1 MSMLLTTT
9 FAATSIA
16 QRAGAS
22 WPWYIIRGAGFVAAG
37 LIVLLVL
44 SGIGQV
50 TGIAYKY
57 IEPVKMWAIHKAL
70 ALALCASIALH
81 VGFLLIDNYVRFSAG
96 QILIP
101 FASTYNNGTKLLS
114 LPLGTLAVGL
124 GVLSM
129 YGVAI
134 IVASSLGWI
143 DSKKSAWRTL
153 HYLSYIVAIFIFLH
167 ALYVGSDLKYGTFRM
182 LWILLGAIVSLG
194 LIARLW
200 RAGTTK
206 RDIG

>member
-1 MSMLLTTT
+1 MSLMLTAAALT
-9 FAATSIA
+9 IA
-16 QRAGAS
+16 QRASAS

-50 TGIAYKY
+50 TGIVYKY

-70 ALALCASIALH
+70 ALALCASIAFH
-81 VGFLLIDNYVRFSAG
+81 VGFLLIDHFVQFSVP

-101 FASTYNNGTKLLS
+101 FASRYNNGTTLLN
-114 LPLGTLAVGL
+114 LPLGALAVGL

-143 DSKKSAWRTL
+143 DSKKRTWRTL
-153 HYLSYIVAIFIFLH
+153 HYLSYVVAIFIFFH
-167 ALYVGSDLKYGTFRM
+167 ALYAGSDLKYGTFRM
-182 LWILLGAIVSLG
+182 LWILLGAIVGAG
-194 LIARLW
+194 LLARLW

-206 RDIG
+206 KDEE